1 MIFKTEKDRN
11 IAYRNTFASNEDRMV
26 LIDILGALGFWDTVI
41 PPNITDVEHNVLNL
55 HAKKILARCGFWKAE
70 NVSIKM
76 TKPPKKRG
84 IVKTI
89 FGKSKK

>member
-11 IAYRNTFASNEDRMV
+11 IAYRNVFSSNEGRMV

-55 HAKKILARCGFWKAE
+55 HAKKILVRCGLWKPE
-70 NVSIKM
+70 NIVGNMMKTRKVKWGERIK
-76 TKPPKKRG
+76 KWLKW
-84 IVKTI
+84 
-89 FGKSKK
+89 